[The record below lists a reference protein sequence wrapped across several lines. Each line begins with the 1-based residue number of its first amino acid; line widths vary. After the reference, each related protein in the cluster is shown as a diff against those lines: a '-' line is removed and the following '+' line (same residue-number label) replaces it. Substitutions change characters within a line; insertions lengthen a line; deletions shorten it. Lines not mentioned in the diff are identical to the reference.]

1 MEPEVAITI
10 QCQQKSRDEMGKS
23 NGRPMLEYKM
33 RKRVIMKKEEKDLGV
48 ITQDTLNSEATA
60 SVYK

>member
-33 RKRVIMKKEEKDLGV
+33 RKRVIMKKEE
-48 ITQDTLNSEATA
+48 
-60 SVYK
+60 